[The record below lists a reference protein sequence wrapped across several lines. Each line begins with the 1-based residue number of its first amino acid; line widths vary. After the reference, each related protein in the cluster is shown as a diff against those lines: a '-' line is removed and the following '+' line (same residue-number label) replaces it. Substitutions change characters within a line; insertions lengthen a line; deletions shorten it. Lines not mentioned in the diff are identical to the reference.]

1 MFTPINI
8 PLGDMFSLW
17 ELFQMCELTEVMCQK
32 DYNKYIEIHNNVRI
46 GKAID
51 VDLDLIAKCKTNT
64 DKVKADTAFPY
75 DENAPK
81 DFYNFTNLA
90 NIPYPLLQ
98 MKVIDKFPA
107 DIFQT

>member
-1 MFTPINI
+1 MFTPTNI

-17 ELFQMCELTEVMCQK
+17 ELFQMCELSEVMCQK
-32 DYNKYIEIHNNVRI
+32 GYNKYVEIHNN
-46 GKAID
+46 
-51 VDLDLIAKCKTNT
+51 
-64 DKVKADTAFPY
+64 AFLY

-90 NIPYPLLQ
+90 NIPYPLLEI
-98 MKVIDKFPA
+98 KVIDKFPA

>member
-1 MFTPINI
+1 
-8 PLGDMFSLW
+8 
-17 ELFQMCELTEVMCQK
+17 MCELTEVMCQK
-32 DYNKYIEIHNNVRI
+32 GYNKYIEIHNNVRI

-64 DKVKADTAFPY
+64 DKVKTNPAFLY

-90 NIPYPLLQ
+90 DIPYPLLEI
-98 MKVIDKFPA
+98 KVKDKFPA